1 MGCVSLEI
9 LGEVENSGLREE
21 DRTKEEFEARK
32 ARKDAEG
39 MAGFDYGPGLLRVRA
54 SMVRRYA
61 VRDGTEE

>member
-9 LGEVENSGLREE
+9 LGDVENSGLREE
-21 DRTKEEFEARK
+21 DRTKE
-32 ARKDAEG
+32 DAEG

-61 VRDGTEE
+61 MRDGTEE